1 MRGKD
6 ANIGERRAPTFCVQI
21 KLKQNRRCKRGISK
35 TMMSER
41 EYRYIRR
48 TRRQLYLMLH
58 AIRILQN
65 EQRDKRAN
73 NRARRRHINQVK
85 DEVRLLQDERILQR
99 LQRP

>member
-1 MRGKD
+1 MDYVKEVCRD
-6 ANIGERRAPTFCVQI
+6 E
-21 KLKQNRRCKRGISK
+21 
-35 TMMSER
+35 MMSEC
-41 EYRYIRR
+41 EIRYIRR

-73 NRARRRHINQVK
+73 KRARQRHINQVK

-99 LQRP
+99 LGR

>member
-1 MRGKD
+1 
-6 ANIGERRAPTFCVQI
+6 
-21 KLKQNRRCKRGISK
+21 
-35 TMMSER
+35 MMSER

-65 EQRDKRAN
+65 EQRDKRAE
-73 NRARRRHINQVK
+73 RRSRQRNINQIK

-99 LQRP
+99 VQGR

>member
-1 MRGKD
+1 
-6 ANIGERRAPTFCVQI
+6 
-21 KLKQNRRCKRGISK
+21 
-35 TMMSER
+35 MSER

-73 NRARRRHINQVK
+73 NRARRRHINQIK
-85 DEVRLLQDERILQR
+85 DEVRLLQAERILQR
-99 LQRP
+99 LQRPAWSTISLLGENPFLHGTVYGHCQ